1 MNLLLGNFL
10 KLFFVLF
17 FFFFL
22 SCKERLVSLVFGL
35 LKQRKLNFYEI
46 YGDEMIITA
55 KNIIKQ
61 VSQTIPTYLTSLP
74 QPLTNYCSSS

>member
-1 MNLLLGNFL
+1 M
-10 KLFFVLF
+10 
-17 FFFFL
+17 
-22 SCKERLVSLVFGL
+22 SLVFGL

-61 VSQTIPTYLTSLP
+61 VSPKFLTYLTRLP
-74 QPLTNYCSSS
+74 RPLKNVFVC

>member
-1 MNLLLGNFL
+1 M
-10 KLFFVLF
+10 
-17 FFFFL
+17 
-22 SCKERLVSLVFGL
+22 SLVFGL

-61 VSQTIPTYLTSLP
+61 VSRNP
-74 QPLTNYCSSS
+74 